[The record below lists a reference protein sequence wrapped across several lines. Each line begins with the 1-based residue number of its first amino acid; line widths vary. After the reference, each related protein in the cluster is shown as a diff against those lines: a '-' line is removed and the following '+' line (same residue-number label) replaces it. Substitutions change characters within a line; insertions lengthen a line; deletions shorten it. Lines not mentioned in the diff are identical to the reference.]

1 MVPPHHQSDTAVSC
15 NGAAE
20 DLLADQLERARTAG
34 LTPPGLDV
42 RTEAISLL
50 ALSAGLG
57 TSVLVGQRT
66 PEAAAPVLR
75 HHLDRLFPNS
85 G

>member
-1 MVPPHHQSDTAVSC
+1 MRWRRE
-15 NGAAE
+15 GACREGAC
-20 DLLADQLERARTAG
+20 RG
-34 LTPPGLDV
+34 

>member
-1 MVPPHHQSDTAVSC
+1 MRWRRE
-15 NGAAE
+15 GACREGAC
-20 DLLADQLERARTAG
+20 RG
-34 LTPPGLDV
+34 H
-42 RTEAISLL
+42 TEAISLL

-66 PEAAAPVLR
+66 PEAAAPALR